1 MRYAVDVIVTIHL
14 EADSVHEAAMRA
26 VDEVL
31 ADGYDCEFSEC
42 REEKDYEGEDAL
54 RAFWNYVI
62 SIGAYDKVR
71 QLVSI
76 PKRYLCLSRKR

>member
-26 VDEVL
+26 VDGVL

-42 REEKDYEGEDAL
+42 REEEEYEGD
-54 RAFWNYVI
+54 V
-62 SIGAYDKVR
+62 DKND
-71 QLVSI
+71 
-76 PKRYLCLSRKR
+76 

>member
-14 EADSVHEAAMRA
+14 EADSVHETAMRA

-42 REEKDYEGEDAL
+42 REDSEGED
-54 RAFWNYVI
+54 
-62 SIGAYDKVR
+62 DEE
-71 QLVSI
+71 
-76 PKRYLCLSRKR
+76 